1 MRVHVLVSAGTALV
15 IVLAC
20 SSSPRYP
27 ACNRDDQCAV
37 SGKHDYCVDG
47 KCVYCRTGADC
58 GDRER
63 CRQGK
68 CEADPDAPPLRALDA
83 GEDGEADG
91 SADEDAGAEE
101 PPEEE
106 EESPRGS
113 QRHVLPR
120 GVRRFLRP

>member
-1 MRVHVLVSAGTALV
+1 MTRAHVLVSAGAALV
-15 IVLAC
+15 IALAC

-47 KCVYCRTGADC
+47 KCVYCRTGGDC
-58 GDRER
+58 ADRER
-63 CRQGK
+63 CRKGK
-68 CEADPDAPPLRALDA
+68 CETDPDAPPLRALDA
-83 GEDGEADG
+83 GDDAPTEDD
-91 SADEDAGAEE
+91 
-101 PPEEE
+101 